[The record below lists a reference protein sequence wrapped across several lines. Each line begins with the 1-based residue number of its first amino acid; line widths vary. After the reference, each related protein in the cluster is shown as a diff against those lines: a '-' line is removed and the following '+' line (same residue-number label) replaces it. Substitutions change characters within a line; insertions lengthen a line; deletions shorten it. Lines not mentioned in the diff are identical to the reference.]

1 MVQDSLFKSA
11 FTHSSIGMALVAPDG
26 KWLDVNASLSE
37 ILGYSKEEL
46 LECDFQN
53 LTQPDDLYADLKLLS
68 ECLSNKRDSYK
79 IEKRYFHKDGSIIWA
94 LLTVSLIRENGEPSF
109 FISQIQDVTESK
121 NSQQALVQAAKLAT
135 LGEVAGTIAHEVNN
149 PLTIIEGQ
157 TSLLKRSLLKN
168 GFHEPKAFDQLSKIN
183 KTIGR
188 ISSIIQSMKN
198 LSRDGSNEKV
208 HTCKL
213 HELIQDNLAL
223 CRYQLRKDKI
233 DITIDVDE
241 SIFINVRPIDFGQ
254 SFLNLISNSRH
265 ALQESSIKTITVT
278 AKEHQ
283 GVVKIYVEDTG
294 HGIDNNIASKV
305 MSPFFTTK
313 SRSEGTG
320 IGLSITKKL
329 LNRMDGDIK
338 LIRPNNNTTFC
349 IEIPSAQQKAQNI
362 A

>member
-1 MVQDSLFKSA
+1 M
-11 FTHSSIGMALVAPDG
+11 
-26 KWLDVNASLSE
+26 
-37 ILGYSKEEL
+37 
-46 LECDFQN
+46 
-53 LTQPDDLYADLKLLS
+53 
-68 ECLSNKRDSYK
+68 
-79 IEKRYFHKDGSIIWA
+79 
-94 LLTVSLIRENGEPSF
+94 
-109 FISQIQDVTESK
+109 
-121 NSQQALVQAAKLAT
+121 
-135 LGEVAGTIAHEVNN
+135 
-149 PLTIIEGQ
+149 
-157 TSLLKRSLLKN
+157 
-168 GFHEPKAFDQLSKIN
+168 
-183 KTIGR
+183 
-188 ISSIIQSMKN
+188 
-198 LSRDGSNEKV
+198 
-208 HTCKL
+208 
-213 HELIQDNLAL
+213 IQDNLAL

-329 LNRMDGDIK
+329 LTRMDGDIK